1 VTIAV
6 TYRQTTVAGFPAVAL
21 RSDEIEVVAVPAA
34 GMRLTH
40 LRRLRGREWLWRNEQ
55 LALALPKAG
64 ASYVET
70 ADSGGWDECF
80 PTVEASA
87 IPGAPPGTAPLPDHG
102 ELWSADW
109 VSSIY
114 EDADGTTLT
123 GTAVG
128 SRLPY
133 EFQRDVTLPRDQPVV
148 RLRYRLRHTGD
159 APFPWIWSASPLFN
173 AQPGTT
179 LELPG
184 VHQVQLTAV
193 HGRSDLTRDDIV
205 SWPGGIGGDPARFV
219 LPERGGW
226 AVKLFG
232 DSGSGP
238 VVLTD
243 PRQGE
248 RLELTVSAAEVPQ
261 VGLWLNPG
269 GWAPAGRTPYYN
281 VGVQPSIGAPDR
293 LEAAVLRWQTA
304 RLLEPGGDVRWEL
317 TVALPQP

>member
-1 VTIAV
+1 VS
-6 TYRQTTVAGFPAVAL
+6 YRQITVSGFPAVAL
-21 RSDEIEVVAVPAA
+21 RSEEIEVVAVPAA

-55 LALALPKAG
+55 MPLAPPKAG

-80 PTVEASA
+80 PTVESSP
-87 IPGAPPGTAPLPDHG
+87 IPGAPPDTAPLPDHG

-109 VSSIY
+109 ASSLY
-114 EDADGTTLT
+114 EDADGTTLA
-123 GTAVG
+123 GTAQG
-128 SRLPY
+128 TRLPY
-133 EFQRDVTLPRDQPVV
+133 EFQREVTLLRGEPVV

-159 APFPWIWSASPLFN
+159 APFPWIWSAHPLLN
-173 AQPGTT
+173 VQPGTT

-184 VHQVQLTAV
+184 VHQVKLAAV
-193 HGRSDLTRDDIV
+193 HGRDDLTRDDIV
-205 SWPGGIGGDPARFV
+205 SWPGGIGGDPTRFV
-219 LPERGGW
+219 FPARGSW

-232 DSGSGP
+232 DYGSGP

-248 RLELTVSAAEVPQ
+248 RLELAVSAADVPQ
-261 VGLWLNPG
+261 VGLWLNLG

-281 VGVQPSIGAPDR
+281 VGVEPCIGAPDS
-293 LEAAVLRWQTA
+293 LEDAVLRWQTA
-304 RLLEPGGDVRWEL
+304 PLLEPGGERHWEIAV
-317 TVALPQP
+317 TLPES